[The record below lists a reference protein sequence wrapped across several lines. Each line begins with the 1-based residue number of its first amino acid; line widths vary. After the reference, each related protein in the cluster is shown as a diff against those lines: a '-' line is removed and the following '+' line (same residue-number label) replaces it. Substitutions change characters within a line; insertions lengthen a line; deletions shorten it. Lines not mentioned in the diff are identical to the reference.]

1 MRKIILLCF
10 VSALSLYGAAVPS
23 ANEILAS
30 VRMIEARQQID
41 LQGQLRE
48 NDIVIPFRLIQNG
61 PLIRY
66 SFTNPDEV
74 LQLRLGQNS
83 SRLDLVTDTGTE
95 KFAAEKLSQKIRGT
109 SLTYEDLAFK
119 FLYWQSAR
127 ILGEENVR
135 TRNCWKLQLRA
146 PSRESQYSNVLLW
159 IDKASGA
166 LMRMEGY
173 DWNAQLVKRFE
184 AVSAQKID
192 NRWFL
197 KQMRIEELQPGTNHA
212 QAVTNKRVRFLRLI
226 RRGVTT
232 RADCPNRLICDHR
245 FLQFFRGQAGE
256 AAAHLDR
263 QDFFDVAFVA
273 LLKRF
278 AYAHDWTQ
286 ACFVGSAH
294 FEVYNFVSLAK
305 QAAPC

>member
-30 VRMIEARQQID
+30 VRMMEARQQID

-83 SRLDLVTDTGTE
+83 SRLDVVTDTGTE

-212 QAVTNKRVRFLRLI
+212 QARTYLEIK
-226 RRGVTT
+226 
-232 RADCPNRLICDHR
+232 
-245 FLQFFRGQAGE
+245 
-256 AAAHLDR
+256 
-263 QDFFDVAFVA
+263 
-273 LLKRF
+273 K
-278 AYAHDWTQ
+278 
-286 ACFVGSAH
+286 
-294 FEVYNFVSLAK
+294 
-305 QAAPC
+305 

>member
-30 VRMIEARQQID
+30 VRMIEARQQLD

-83 SRLDLVTDTGTE
+83 SRLDFITDTGTE
-95 KFAAEKLSQKIRGT
+95 KFAAEKLNQKIRGT

-119 FLYWQSAR
+119 FLYWQTAR
-127 ILGEENVR
+127 VLGEENVR

-159 IDKASGA
+159 IDKTSGA

-173 DWNAQLVKRFE
+173 DWNAQIVKRFE
-184 AVSAQKID
+184 VVSAQKID

-212 QAVTNKRVRFLRLI
+212 QSRTYLEIK
-226 RRGVTT
+226 
-232 RADCPNRLICDHR
+232 
-245 FLQFFRGQAGE
+245 
-256 AAAHLDR
+256 
-263 QDFFDVAFVA
+263 
-273 LLKRF
+273 K
-278 AYAHDWTQ
+278 
-286 ACFVGSAH
+286 
-294 FEVYNFVSLAK
+294 
-305 QAAPC
+305 

>member
-1 MRKIILLCF
+1 MRKIILLYF
-10 VSALSLYGAAVPS
+10 VSALSIYGAPAPS

-48 NDIVIPFRLIQNG
+48 NDLVIPFRLIQNG

-95 KFAAEKLSQKIRGT
+95 KFAAEKLNQKIRGT

-119 FLYWQSAR
+119 FLYWQTAR
-127 ILGEENVR
+127 VLGEENVR

-173 DWNAQLVKRFE
+173 DWNAQIVKRFE
-184 AVSAQKID
+184 VVSAQKID

-212 QAVTNKRVRFLRLI
+212 QSRTYLEIK
-226 RRGVTT
+226 
-232 RADCPNRLICDHR
+232 
-245 FLQFFRGQAGE
+245 
-256 AAAHLDR
+256 
-263 QDFFDVAFVA
+263 
-273 LLKRF
+273 K
-278 AYAHDWTQ
+278 
-286 ACFVGSAH
+286 
-294 FEVYNFVSLAK
+294 
-305 QAAPC
+305 

>member
-74 LQLRLGQNS
+74 LQLRLGQNT

-159 IDKASGA
+159 IDKANGA

-212 QAVTNKRVRFLRLI
+212 QARTYLEIK
-226 RRGVTT
+226 
-232 RADCPNRLICDHR
+232 
-245 FLQFFRGQAGE
+245 
-256 AAAHLDR
+256 
-263 QDFFDVAFVA
+263 
-273 LLKRF
+273 K
-278 AYAHDWTQ
+278 
-286 ACFVGSAH
+286 
-294 FEVYNFVSLAK
+294 
-305 QAAPC
+305 

>member
-1 MRKIILLCF
+1 MRKIILLYF
-10 VSALSLYGAAVPS
+10 VSALLISGAPVPS

-48 NDIVIPFRLIQNG
+48 NDIVVPFRLTQNG

-66 SFTNPDEV
+66 SFANPGEV

-83 SRLDLVTDTGTE
+83 SRLDLVTDSGTE
-95 KFAAEKLSQKIRGT
+95 KVAAAKLNQKIRGT

-119 FLYWQSAR
+119 FLYWQTAR
-127 ILGEENVR
+127 VLGEENVR

-159 IDKASGA
+159 IDKTSGA

-173 DWNAQLVKRFE
+173 DWNAQLAKRFE
-184 AVSAQKID
+184 VVSAQKID

-197 KQMRIEELQPGTNHA
+197 KQMRIEELQPGTNHV
-212 QAVTNKRVRFLRLI
+212 QSRTYLEIK
-226 RRGVTT
+226 
-232 RADCPNRLICDHR
+232 
-245 FLQFFRGQAGE
+245 
-256 AAAHLDR
+256 
-263 QDFFDVAFVA
+263 
-273 LLKRF
+273 K
-278 AYAHDWTQ
+278 
-286 ACFVGSAH
+286 
-294 FEVYNFVSLAK
+294 
-305 QAAPC
+305 